1 MFRSLDFLYL
11 PTGDVDA
18 AARWYVDVLGGRLV
32 WKVRAMDTVVAA
44 VRLAPA
50 DPQLLLAGHLT
61 GGRPVL
67 VYRVDDYAAAVGTL
81 SVPGARL
88 HELEIPHG
96 PVAVV
101 HGPDDQPVGVYQ
113 LTRPEVVD
121 HFDGRFDP

>member
-1 MFRSLDFLYL
+1 M
-11 PTGDVDA
+11 
-18 AARWYVDVLGGRLV
+18 
-32 WKVRAMDTVVAA
+32 
-44 VRLAPA
+44 
-50 DPQLLLAGHLT
+50 
-61 GGRPVL
+61 L